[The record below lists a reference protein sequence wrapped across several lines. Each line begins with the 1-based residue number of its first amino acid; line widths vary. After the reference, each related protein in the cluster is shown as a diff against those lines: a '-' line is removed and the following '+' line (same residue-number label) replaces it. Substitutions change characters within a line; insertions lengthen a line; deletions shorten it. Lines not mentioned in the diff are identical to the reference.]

1 MVEVALGVRRETCQ
15 GILSTPRVV
24 NAGPVPLR
32 FACRNARVQRVGR
45 EVFNSPADAI
55 FAGPLETGSRAEVW
69 NALPPAAVLRTHHR
83 YRLDHLG
90 VGKPVRW

>member
-1 MVEVALGVRRETCQ
+1 MGEVALGVRLETEL
-15 GILSTPRVV
+15 GILNMPRVV

-32 FACRNARVQRVGR
+32 LASRNARVQRVGR
-45 EVFNSPADAI
+45 EVINSPADAI
-55 FAGPLETGSRAEVW
+55 FVGLLEPGSRAEVW

-83 YRLDHLG
+83 YRLYHLG